1 MPLTNTLIKAETL
14 VSTASYVEFTNIPAT
29 YTHLKVVVS
38 ARNNTGDTGI
48 IITFNSSTSNYVN
61 QRAYGVGSGTVAAD
75 TSSTSNITTILSNA
89 GNATAGFFSNGEINI
104 LRYAE
109 GVTKQVITLGF
120 TENIAT
126 TAYGMITTSR
136 WSDNNAITTIRLTSN
151 GGNFEIGSS
160 FYLYG
165 I

>member
-1 MPLTNTLIKAETL
+1 MPLKYSLIKAQTL
-14 VSTASYVEFTNIPAT
+14 VSTTSYIEFTAIPAGFSN
-29 YTHLKVVVS
+29 LKILVT
-38 ARNNTGDTGI
+38 ARNSTADTGI

-61 QRAYGVGSGTVAAD
+61 QRAYGVGTGTVTAD

-89 GNATAGFFSNGEINI
+89 GNATSTMFSNGEINI

-109 GVTKQVITLGF
+109 AVPKQVITVGF

-136 WSDNNAITTIRLTSN
+136 WSDNNAITTIKLTSN
-151 GGNFEIGSS
+151 GGDFQIGST
-160 FYLYG
+160 FDLYG